1 MEVKSSAFLQP
12 STVFHSTSKRVNHTL
27 YQDLHFKV
35 FTQITHFH
43 TSKHFNLQNSTEE
56 TKQDPFGLASF
67 NDPLCKLN
75 LKETSDFVKSLPMAS
90 TSAQRNREEGI
101 NKRIEGPTTPGRPL
115 FFSFSPNHLYKKSVP
130 SKWEDAEKWLV
141 GTGSCHDSPLHGVK
155 VQETLKASR
164 LSGGLEKKG
173 GSFLGSEKM
182 LVEKPVRVG
191 NGVHGEV
198 FLKDKFTESIEQL
211 PPNAQYTESVKGV
224 FLFNN
229 PQQIAP
235 SNKLNRRDVGTET
248 TPLVSSKTSRCPTPV
263 VSTSPVRH
271 NTPEGR
277 SGPLDPCNPSFFNAP
292 GLKDFDFVKFDL
304 NWTSKEEEEEEVSK
318 SLRHFE
324 MSCENKSMVESTGC
338 MWEEEEKAKRCIRYQ
353 REEAKI
359 QAWVNLESAKAEA
372 QSRKLEVKIQKMR
385 SSLEEK
391 LMKRMANVHRK
402 AEEWR
407 ASAQL
412 QHLQQL
418 QKASESAQKIK
429 SSYLTNNKSCSCFP
443 CSNNHT

>member
-1 MEVKSSAFLQP
+1 MEVKASTFLQP
-12 STVFHSTSKRVNHTL
+12 STVFHSTSKR
-27 YQDLHFKV
+27 
-35 FTQITHFH
+35 
-43 TSKHFNLQNSTEE
+43 NSTEE

-90 TSAQRNREEGI
+90 TSAQRSREDGT

-115 FFSFSPNHLYKKSVP
+115 FFSFSPSHLYRKNVP

-155 VQETLKASR
+155 MQETLKASR

-173 GSFLGSEKM
+173 GTFLGSEKV

-191 NGVHGEV
+191 NGASGEV
-198 FLKDKFTESIEQL
+198 LLKDKFTESTEQL
-211 PPNAQYTESVKGV
+211 PPNLQSTESGQGI

-229 PQQIAP
+229 PQIIP

-277 SGPLDPCNPSFFNAP
+277 SGPLDPCNPSFVSAP

-324 MSCENKSMVESTGC
+324 MSCENKSMVESTPC
-338 MWEEEEKAKRCIRYQ
+338 MWEEEEKAKSCIRYQ

-443 CSNNHT
+443 CSNNHN

>member
-1 MEVKSSAFLQP
+1 MEVKPSTFLQP
-12 STVFHSTSKRVNHTL
+12 STVFHSTSKR
-27 YQDLHFKV
+27 
-35 FTQITHFH
+35 
-43 TSKHFNLQNSTEE
+43 NSTEE

-90 TSAQRNREEGI
+90 TSAQRSREDGT
-101 NKRIEGPTTPGRPL
+101 NKRIEGSTTPGRPL
-115 FFSFSPNHLYKKSVP
+115 FFSFSPSHLYRKNVP

-155 VQETLKASR
+155 MQETLKASR

-173 GSFLGSEKM
+173 GTFLGSEKV

-191 NGVHGEV
+191 NGASGEI
-198 FLKDKFTESIEQL
+198 FLKDKFTESTEQP
-211 PPNAQYTESVKGV
+211 PPNLQSTESGQGI

-229 PQQIAP
+229 PQIIP

-277 SGPLDPCNPSFFNAP
+277 SGPLDPCNPSFVSAP

-324 MSCENKSMVESTGC
+324 MSCENKSIVESTPC
-338 MWEEEEKAKRCIRYQ
+338 MWEEEEKAKSCIRYQ

-443 CSNNHT
+443 CSNNHI